1 MSDDTR
7 FALWMADVNDEV
19 EKLLGLSVY
28 DLPDC
33 CYRDWFEDG
42 MSPSAAAR
50 KAIRYAKAEADS
62 PF

>member
-7 FALWMADVNDEV
+7 FAQWMKDVDQAV
-19 EKLLGLSVY
+19 QGILCGLTVY

-42 MSPSAAAR
+42 FSPSAAAR
-50 KAIRYAKAEADS
+50 KAINQSVY
-62 PF
+62 PT